1 MCVARHLCTR
11 SRWWALLLLINLL
24 LSQKSLRCSSSDL
37 DDESFENRHQ
47 TAMDLIS
54 LERGNRDFRRGIS
67 ILEELSLGIGRTSA
81 DALAELAAVHLFG
94 TRPGFLNLL
103 KAAQYS
109 QRSASLGSPK
119 GRHLY
124 SFFLFYGGL
133 GGITKNETEGWR
145 QQELAAEQNYL
156 PALMALGY
164 RKLFVTDDCES
175 AVRLYRAGAISAMNS
190 IETVYYGDFYSLRH
204 MSMAVDSLGDDY
216 VAKAARDVETLNY
229 WTFQSDRKDPKAIY
243 ELGSCHKIEYAVTDT
258 QDIRQM
264 T

>member
-1 MCVARHLCTR
+1 MCVVRCLFTR
-11 SRWWALLLLINLL
+11 SRLALLLLINLL
-24 LSQKSLRCSSSDL
+24 LFPKSLHLVGCSSSNSE
-37 DDESFENRHQ
+37 DENFESRHQ
-47 TAMDLIS
+47 TAVGLIS
-54 LERGNRDFRRGIS
+54 LERSNRDFRRGIS
-67 ILEELSLGIGRTSA
+67 IFEELSLGIGRTSA
-81 DALAELAAVHLFG
+81 DALAELAAVYLFG
-94 TRPGFLNLL
+94 IRPGFLNLV

-164 RKLFVTDDCES
+164 RKLFITDDCES
-175 AVRLYRAGAISAMNS
+175 AVRIYRAGAISAMNS

-204 MSMAVDSLGDDY
+204 MTMAADSLGDDY

-229 WTFQSDRKDPKAIY
+229 WTFQSDRKDPKAFY
-243 ELGSCHKIEYAVTDT
+243 ELGK
-258 QDIRQM
+258 
-264 T
+264 